1 MTEKQ
6 KRILSVA
13 LVIHVIMLSL
23 TWRDLSKRPDAA
35 VRGKKKMWR
44 LASLLNTSGS
54 AASNMTRSVPSCSTI
69 SEITSVRHSR
79 TFSVIPSDSII
90 TMWAPA
96 SK

>member
-54 AASNMTRSVPSCSTI
+54 VTYWLFGRRSQPD
-69 SEITSVRHSR
+69 R
-79 TFSVIPSDSII
+79 TLGLGE
-90 TMWAPA
+90 TGA
-96 SK
+96 